1 MKKPILRSIFAFSL
15 LAVPC
20 ALYAADPLNNTVW
33 KTIDDKTNQPR
44 ALVKFSENS
53 KGELSATIQKVLVA
67 SESEKCSKCVGAY
80 KDKSLTGLTIIKNL
94 KQVKPNKY
102 DHGSILD
109 PQSGKTYSFNANMS
123 ADQKVLSG
131 RGYIGI
137 SAIGRSQTWHRV
149 Q

>member
-1 MKKPILRSIFAFSL
+1 MKSSILRSIFAFTV
-15 LAVPC
+15 LALPC
-20 ALYAADPLNNTVW
+20 SLYAADPLNNTVW
-33 KTIDDKTNQPR
+33 KTIDDKTKQPR
-44 ALVKFSENS
+44 ALVKFTENS
-53 KGELSATIQKVLVA
+53 KGELSASIQKVLVP
-67 SESEKCSKCVGAY
+67 SEVEKCSKCVGPY
-80 KDKSLTGLTIIKNL
+80 KDKALTGLTIIKNL

-109 PQSGKTYSFNANMS
+109 PETGKTYSFNANMS
-123 ADQKVLSG
+123 ADQKILSG

>member
-1 MKKPILRSIFAFSL
+1 MKLPILSSI
-15 LAVPC
+15 LALS
-20 ALYAADPLNNTVW
+20 ALALSGTLYAADPLNNTVW

-44 ALVKFSENS
+44 ALVKFTENS
-53 KGELSATIQKVLVA
+53 KGELSATIQKVLVPG
-67 SESEKCSKCVGAY
+67 ESEKCSKCVGPY
-80 KDKSLTGLTIIKNL
+80 KDKALTGLTIIKNL

-109 PQSGKTYSFNANMS
+109 PQNGKTYSFNANMS